1 MNELSVILVDDQRLI
16 REGLRSVLRDY
27 KIKVIGEADNGF
39 DLLDLLRKE
48 QPDVVL
54 LDINI
59 PELNG
64 KETLVILRHE
74 FPHVKT
80 IIFSEYGDEEIVKS
94 FMNAGANAYISK
106 NTRVEILV
114 EAIYGV
120 KENGI
125 YTGNLPE
132 LLTSEVFNRK
142 RENFKSQYTNR
153 ERDIIALVCKGLS
166 VKEIAAKLE
175 ISEKTVESN
184 MTEIYKKA
192 KVRSRA
198 DFLIYAINE
207 GLHFL

>member
-1 MNELSVILVDDQRLI
+1 MNEISVILVDDQMLI
-16 REGLRSVLRDY
+16 REGLKSVLKDY

-39 DLLDLLRKE
+39 DLFDLLRKME
-48 QPDVVL
+48 PDVVL

-64 KETLVILRHE
+64 KETLTILKHE
-74 FPHVKT
+74 FPHTKT

-94 FMNAGANAYISK
+94 FMNNGANAYIPK
-106 NTRVEILV
+106 NTRVEILI

-132 LLTSEVFNRK
+132 LLTTEVFLRK
-142 RENFKSQYTNR
+142 RESFKSLYTNR
-153 ERDIIALVCKGLS
+153 ERDIIALVCKGHS
-166 VKEIAAKLE
+166 VKEVSSKLTIA
-175 ISEKTVESN
+175 EKTVEAN

-198 DFLIYAINE
+198 DFLIHAINE

>member
-1 MNELSVILVDDQRLI
+1 MNDITIILVDDQLLI
-16 REGLRSVLRDY
+16 REGLKSVLKDY

-39 DLLDLLRKE
+39 DLIDLLRKM

-64 KETLVILRHE
+64 KETLTIVKHE
-74 FPHVKT
+74 FPHTKT

-94 FMNAGANAYISK
+94 FMNNGANAYISK

-125 YTGNLPE
+125 YTG
-132 LLTSEVFNRK
+132 
-142 RENFKSQYTNR
+142 
-153 ERDIIALVCKGLS
+153 
-166 VKEIAAKLE
+166 
-175 ISEKTVESN
+175 
-184 MTEIYKKA
+184 
-192 KVRSRA
+192 
-198 DFLIYAINE
+198 
-207 GLHFL
+207 